1 MTTRSLGAVLGAK
14 VSTVSG
20 KSDTRKKLI
29 MAVRA
34 AARRLQLDDED
45 RKAIQLDLTGKASM
59 ADMDAREIGK
69 LLDHLNRGQSGGY
82 GSSSA
87 FARSPHAAK
96 VKALWWTCYWLGEID
111 SPADA
116 ALDAFVKRQTGLSSI
131 RFLNHL
137 SAPPVIEALKAIAAR
152 AGVMWP
158 RHSANSGVHDRR
170 AVIDAIYAELFKRSI
185 VRMKSAWA
193 YLGYLNIAHGSE
205 RELDIC
211 IRTLG
216 KKLRRAMDKP
226 VDEAG

>member
-1 MTTRSLGAVLGAK
+1 M
-14 VSTVSG
+14 
-20 KSDTRKKLI
+20 
-29 MAVRA
+29 
-34 AARRLQLDDED
+34 QLDDED

-59 ADMDAREIGK
+59 ADMDAREIGT
-69 LLDHLNRGQSGGY
+69 LLDHLNRGQSSGY

-137 SAPPVIEALKAIAAR
+137 SAPPVIEALKAIATR
-152 AGVMWP
+152 AGVFWP
-158 RHSANSGVHDRR
+158 AHGANSGVHDRR
-170 AVIDAIYAELFKRSI
+170 AVIDAIYHHLFTRG
-185 VRMKSAWA
+185 VVALATPLA
-193 YLGYLNIAHGSE
+193 YLNHLKIGHDSE
-205 RELDIC
+205 RELDTC
-211 IRTLG
+211 IRIFG
-216 KKLRRAMDKP
+216 KMLRRAKDKP